1 MHPTAVSTL
10 KLCIVLSFVLSV
22 AALAAKSKG
31 GPRFA
36 LVNTGSDA
44 QQHFT
49 GSTLGGVVE
58 SL

>member
-36 LVNTGSDA
+36 LVNTGSDV
-44 QQHFT
+44 QQDFT
-49 GSTLGGVVE
+49 CPTLGGMVE
-58 SL
+58 GL